1 MFISVFTASNVSAS
15 GSNFIDPAS
24 GSSTS
29 GKPGIVYP
37 NGKFLGNII
46 RDGTVPAN
54 FRTYWNQVTPE
65 NAGKWGEVERSQSHH
80 NWSTLDFIYNYA
92 KSNGMPFKMHNFI
105 WGMQQPQWIDSLTT
119 TDQTTAI
126 IDWISNVGARYPD
139 MDCIDVVNEPFHN
152 PPSYIKAMGGN
163 GSTGWDWV
171 VFAYKLARKYC
182 PKAKLLL
189 NEYNLERSPAFCA
202 EFTNLVMILKASN
215 LIDGIGLQ
223 SHNKDIA
230 GISRE
235 TFSNSLSVLA
245 STGLP
250 IYISELD
257 LSGPVDSIQLDQYK
271 KYFPMLWNYPAV
283 KGITLWGYIDGEMWT
298 SDAGLLEPD
307 GKEREALT
315 WLTNYVRTA
324 H

>member
-1 MFISVFTASNVSAS
+1 
-15 GSNFIDPAS
+15 
-24 GSSTS
+24 
-29 GKPGIVYP
+29 
-37 NGKFLGNII
+37 
-46 RDGTVPAN
+46 
-54 FRTYWNQVTPE
+54 
-65 NAGKWGEVERSQSHH
+65 
-80 NWSTLDFIYNYA
+80 
-92 KSNGMPFKMHNFI
+92 MPFKMHNFI